1 MSALDTLTKLIKSSE
16 GCKLTAYQCPAGVW
30 TVGYGCTGNGIVKGT
45 VWTQI
50 QADESLHEL
59 ALKMLN
65 DACRLS
71 PILATASVS
80 RLAAIADFIYN
91 LGEGN
96 YQKSTLKLR
105 VDKGEWVS
113 AQTEIKK
120 WNKGGGKIL
129 PGLVIRRQKEADM
142 LGDHD

>member
-1 MSALDTLTKLIKSSE
+1 VSALGLLTKLIKNSE
-16 GCKLTAYQCPAGVW
+16 GCKLNAYQCPAGVW

-50 QADESLHEL
+50 QADQSLHEL
-59 ALKMLN
+59 ALKMLD
-65 DACRLS
+65 DACRVS

-80 RLAAIADFIYN
+80 HHVAIADFIYN
-91 LGEGN
+91 CGEGN

-142 LGDHD
+142 LGDL